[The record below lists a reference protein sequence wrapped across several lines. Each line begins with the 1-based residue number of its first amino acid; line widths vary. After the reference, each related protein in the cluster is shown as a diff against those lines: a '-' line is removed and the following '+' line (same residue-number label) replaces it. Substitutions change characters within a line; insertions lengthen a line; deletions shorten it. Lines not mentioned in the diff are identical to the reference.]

1 MSGWWRWFGRGGDG
15 KRGSGQHGAQPS
27 AGRVAWWE
35 VDWALSGSWS
45 ACRGAQGGV
54 SDGPVVLPG
63 VTRGHRDGHPADGDA
78 HQGADFK
85 QLDGCTAAMPR
96 GRRRSATA
104 RRRAGR
110 GGWTRRSW
118 PSARRASR
126 PAPSR
131 RRTASR
137 AGVGPICAA
146 GRRPAAV
153 SATKSAAWA
162 SSGARSASP
171 GSRPARRIPG
181 PTPSGKPSAKKRP
194 ELIAAA
200 VGAKGR
206 GKRLEIWFQDG

>member
-1 MSGWWRWFGRGGDG
+1 MRRQRCGSWPRRRRAGPGAPIAGDRADGRRVAPRGRRAPHRPAGALARPLFGRRSIGAAAA
-15 KRGSGQHGAQPS
+15 GSPDPA
-27 AGRVAWWE
+27 VA
-35 VDWALSGSWS
+35 
-45 ACRGAQGGV
+45 RGA
-54 SDGPVVLPG
+54 S
-63 VTRGHRDGHPADGDA
+63 
-78 HQGADFK
+78 
-85 QLDGCTAAMPR
+85 DGCTAAMPR
-96 GRRRSATA
+96 GRRGAATA

-131 RRTASR
+131 RRTAPR
-137 AGVGPICAA
+137 AGVRPTCAA
-146 GRRPAAV
+146 GRRPAAR

-162 SSGARSASP
+162 RSGARSASP
-171 GSRPARRIPG
+171 GSRHARRTPG

-206 GKRLEIWFQDG
+206 GKRLELWFQML